1 MPPTVHIVGAGLA
14 GLAAAVRLAES
25 NAAVVLHEATDHAGG
40 RCRSYFE
47 PALDQVIDNG
57 NHLLLSANHAALA
70 FLRRIGAGKAL
81 VGPARACFD
90 FADLAGGKRW
100 RIEIN
105 DGRLPWWI
113 FSAARRVPG
122 TTALDHLGAWR
133 LFTAGPAATIAES
146 MACEGLLYDRLLRPV
161 LLAALNTE
169 PEPASARL
177 AAAILRET
185 LLKGGE
191 ACRPLLAAEGLSHA
205 FIDPAVAWLEAR
217 GVVFGFGHRLRRIV
231 LAAGRAA
238 ALDFGEEVAPLPPG
252 DAVILAVPAP
262 VAKALL
268 PGIAAPESFRAILN
282 AHFRIAAPAS
292 MVPAGR
298 PAILGVVGGLVEWL
312 FAFEKR
318 LSITISAADRL
329 IDRERED
336 LARDLWREVA
346 ALTGLGP
353 DLPPWQIVKERRAT
367 FAALPAEEA
376 KRPGPETA
384 WANLRLAGD
393 WTATGLPATIEGA
406 IRSGNRAAESLAAK
420 GLVKAPPAG

>member
-1 MPPTVHIVGAGLA
+1 MPSTVHIVGAGLA
-14 GLAAAVRLAES
+14 GLAAAVQLADAD
-25 NAAVVLHEATDHAGG
+25 AAVVLHEATDHAGG

-57 NHLLLSANHAALA
+57 NHLLLSANHAALEFIRQIDA
-70 FLRRIGAGKAL
+70 KDAL
-81 VGPARACFD
+81 LGPDRACFD
-90 FADLAGGKRW
+90 FADLAAGRRW

-113 FSAARRVPG
+113 LSPERRVPG
-122 TTALDHLGAWR
+122 TRALDYLGAWR
-133 LFTAGPAATIAES
+133 LFTAGPKATIAQS
-146 MACEGLLYDRLLRPV
+146 MACRGALYERLLRPV

-191 ACRPLLAAEGLSHA
+191 ACRPLVAAQGLSHA
-205 FIDPAVAWLEAR
+205 FIDPAVAWLQAR
-217 GVVFGFGHRLRRIV
+217 GAALRFGHRLRRII
-231 LAAGRAA
+231 LAEGRVA
-238 ALDFGEEVAPLPPG
+238 ALDFGEEVAALPPG

-262 VAKALL
+262 VAKTLL
-268 PGIAAPESFRAILN
+268 PEIPAPESFRAILN
-282 AHFRIAAPAS
+282 AHFRIAAPR
-292 MVPAGR
+292 GW
-298 PAILGVVGGLVEWL
+298 PAILGVVGGQVDWL
-312 FAFEKR
+312 FAFENR

-329 IDRERED
+329 IDRDRDD

-384 WANLRLAGD
+384 HANLALAGD

-406 IRSGNRAAESLAAK
+406 IRSGNRAAHLLTAK
-420 GLVKAPPAG
+420 GLVKGRPAG